1 MGIEL
6 SKVDAIIARHGTESR
21 ALIPLLL
28 DVQKEFFFL
37 PEEAMDR
44 VADKTGLPAIQVYQV
59 ARFYKAF
66 SLVPRGKHMI
76 TVCLGTACHVR
87 GGERLVD
94 QVSRV
99 LEIEPGHTTKDQV
112 FTLETVMCLGCCALG
127 PVMVVDGTYYGKM
140 AANKVEKILK
150 KYSESIRAVGAGQE
164 EVLQEAGNE

>member
-6 SKVDAIIARHGTESR
+6 SKVDEIIARHGGESR

-28 DVQKEFFFL
+28 DVQKEFFYL
-37 PEEAMDR
+37 PEEALER
-44 VADKTGLPAIQVYQV
+44 VATKTGLPAIQVYQV

-66 SLVPRGKHMI
+66 SLKPRGKHTI

-87 GGERLVD
+87 GGDRIVD
-94 QVSRV
+94 QLGRV
-99 LEIEPGHTTKDQV
+99 LGVKAGETTRDKQ

-140 AANKVEKILK
+140 VANKVEKIVN
-150 KYSESIRAVGAGQE
+150 KYSSDAPGIK
-164 EVLQEAGNE
+164 LPQEACQ